1 MNKTALIPE
10 IFQTS
15 HQLYYVL
22 IKPDGY
28 YAVANSYF
36 FQKFQIGED
45 SISTVH
51 SFETIHPGDHEACA
65 EVVQKCV
72 QQPGKGF
79 SIVLRKP
86 IPLSGFTY
94 TNWEF
99 TYIESVDEGFYIQ
112 CIGFDVSQEIVQK
125 EELEQANKVID
136 TKQEMLAQML
146 GNSVDVFILV
156 NRENEVLYCSPNIE
170 QVLGYTDEELLGTS
184 GFSVVHPDDIDGA
197 ISIFQAELINPGQN
211 MAVDLRFRKKDGSWL
226 WAEVKGK
233 NLFNNPHIRAM
244 LINLNDITLRK
255 QTEEILRTSEE
266 RYKAFFNNL
275 SLPLLVISQDHTQIL
290 DVNEKAI
297 SCYGYTAEEFKHLDI
312 RSLFVDAVD
321 CDQLNDIYTNHIV
334 VEHRTKH
341 GDLLLVTIS
350 RHEVAYAA
358 TNGYML
364 QITDVTET
372 YRTQQEN
379 ELGFEISDIL
389 IQPRPLKDNLQLAI
403 RKLRKFT
410 KWDLS
415 ELWIPSFDGAFLK
428 SEVVDFNEGLEKQ
441 AMDEYF
447 AVTKQYVF
455 PAADY
460 FDIEN
465 ASAVRPNWIE
475 DIAAAKF
482 RFKRQEQMQ
491 KCGLQTALMIPVIS
505 DGKVICC
512 LALMS
517 RRKKSFNRH
526 ELNLINTMANLF
538 GAEMSKQMNS
548 SMLNNFFLI
557 SRDIL
562 TIAGMD
568 GRYIRVNPAFVEFSG
583 YTAEEAKS
591 IHPLSYVH
599 DFDKSSVYNKLQ
611 ELSEGK
617 SVDYF
622 ENRVITKDGKT
633 KWIAWTA
640 TPLMDE
646 GIVIA
651 SHRDITAQK
660 EMLEALAVSNERYE
674 YVKRATN
681 EAIWDFDLKKNVI
694 LRSEGYKQ
702 LFDYDTDSEH
712 TSLDFWESKL
722 HPEDRDR
729 VKHQL
734 HSFLSQSAYNQWQCE
749 YRFLKKDGTY
759 AYVSDKGFKIHDRDG
774 MPIRFVGAMQDISE
788 QKLFAEKLRL
798 SNERYM
804 LVANAT
810 REAIWDLDFETKG
823 ITWSDGYRVLFGHGF
838 EDAETGKDFWETN
851 IHPDDKQKVV
861 ESFKQFLNEH
871 TTPHWELEY
880 RFQKKDGS
888 FSYVSDKCY
897 LIYDKEG
904 KPIRVVGAM
913 QDITRQKN
921 LEKEIIEKERSR
933 QNQIAQAAVFA
944 QEKER
949 AEIGKELHDNIGQLL
964 TTTKLYLEMLKN
976 NQENPEVLIDRSTTH
991 INSIIKEVRS
1001 LSRSLVPHSLN
1012 DLGLIASINDLVD
1025 SFRLLSSFDIDFVHT
1040 EEVEEITDNNVQL
1053 TIYRIIQEKLN
1064 NIVRHAEA
1072 SSVVIELTVSENN
1085 VYLKIEDNGKGFDLR
1100 TIKKGQGIMNIKSRA
1115 ELHEG
1120 TAEIV
1125 TNPGQGC
1132 KLSVLIPINKN

>member
-28 YAVANSYF
+28 YAVANPYF
-36 FQKFQIGED
+36 FQKFQLTED
-45 SISTVH
+45 SLATVH
-51 SFETIHPGDHEACA
+51 SFETIHPEDHAACIA
-65 EVVQKCV
+65 VVEQCM
-72 QQPGKGF
+72 QQRGKSF
-79 SIVLRKP
+79 DVVLRKP
-86 IPLSGFTY
+86 VPLSGFIY

-99 TYIESVDEGFYIQ
+99 TYIDSVDEGFYIQ
-112 CIGFDVSQEIVQK
+112 CIGFDISLEIVQK

-136 TKQEMLAQML
+136 TKQEMMAQMF
-146 GNSVDVFILV
+146 GHSVDVFILV
-156 NRENEVLYCSPNIE
+156 SKENEVLFCSPNIE
-170 QVLGYTDEELLGTS
+170 QVLGYKNDELLGTN
-184 GFSVVHPDDIDGA
+184 GFSLVHPDDIEGA
-197 ISIFQAELINPGQN
+197 ISIFQAELVNPGQN
-211 MAVDLRFRKKDGSWL
+211 TSVDLRFRKKDDSWL

-255 QTEEILRTSEE
+255 QTEEIIRTSEE

-297 SCYGYTAEEFKHLDI
+297 TSYGYSAEEFKGLNI
-312 RSLFVDAVD
+312 RDLFTEEIS
-321 CDQLNDIYTNHIV
+321 CDQLNEIYATKTV
-334 VEHRTKH
+334 VEHLTKQGEH
-341 GDLLLVTIS
+341 LLVTIS
-350 RHEVAYAA
+350 RHEVAYGV
-358 TNGYML
+358 TNGYLL
-364 QITDVTET
+364 QITDVTNS

-379 ELGFEISDIL
+379 ELGFDISDIL
-389 IQPRPLKDNLQLAI
+389 IQPRPLKENLQLAI
-403 RKLRKFT
+403 QKLRKFT
-410 KWDLS
+410 KWDLC
-415 ELWIPSFDGAFLK
+415 ELWTPGFDGALLK
-428 SEVVDFNEGLEKQ
+428 PEVTDFDESLSKQ

-447 AVTKQYVF
+447 AITKQLVF

-460 FDIEN
+460 YDIN
-465 ASAVRPNWIE
+465 QVNTVRPSWIE
-475 DIAAAKF
+475 DITNASI
-482 RFKRQEQMQ
+482 RFKRQQQMQ
-491 KCGLQTALMIPVIS
+491 NCGLQTALMIPVVAENKI
-505 DGKVICC
+505 ICC

-517 RRKKSFNRH
+517 RRKRTYNRH
-526 ELNLINTMANLF
+526 ELNLISTMANLF
-538 GAEMSKQMNS
+538 GAEISKQINS

-599 DFDKSSVYNKLQ
+599 DFDKSAVYNKLI
-611 ELSEGK
+611 ELSQGK
-617 SVDYF
+617 SIDYF
-622 ENRVITKDGKT
+622 ENRIVNKDGKT

-660 EMLEALAVSNERYE
+660 EMIEALAVSNERYE

-722 HPEDRDR
+722 HPEDRER
-729 VKHQL
+729 VKQQL
-734 HSFLSQSAYNQWQCE
+734 HSFLSQSNYNQWQSE
-749 YRFLKKDGTY
+749 YRFLKQDGTY

-804 LVANAT
+804 LVAKAT
-810 REAIWDLDFETKG
+810 REAIWDMDFETQG
-823 ITWSDGYRVLFGHGF
+823 ITWSDGYRTLFGHGF
-838 EDAETGKDFWETN
+838 EDAEVGKDFWESN
-851 IHPDDKQKVV
+851 IHPEDRLNVV
-861 ESFKQFLNEH
+861 KSFNRFLTER
-871 TTPHWELEY
+871 TTPHWECEY
-880 RFQKKDGS
+880 RFKKMDGS

-904 KPIRVVGAM
+904 KPIGVVGAM

-976 NQENPEVLIDRSTTH
+976 NQENPVALIDRSTNH

-1012 DLGLIASINDLVD
+1012 DLGLIASINDLID
-1025 SFRLLSSFDIDFVHT
+1025 SFRLLSSFEIDFVYS
-1040 EEVEEITDNNVQL
+1040 EEIEEITDNTLQL

-1072 SSVVIELTVSENN
+1072 TSVVIELTISENN
-1085 VYLKIEDNGKGFDLR
+1085 VYLNIEDNGKGFDLR

>member
-1 MNKTALIPE
+1 MNRTALIPD
-10 IFQTS
+10 IFQS
-15 HQLYYVL
+15 SYQLYYVL
-22 IKPDGY
+22 IKPDGF
-28 YAVANSYF
+28 YAAANPYF
-36 FQKFQIGED
+36 FRKFQLNEN

-51 SFETIHPGDHEACA
+51 SFETIHPGDHAACA
-65 EVVQKCV
+65 TVVEQCI
-72 QQPGKGF
+72 QQPGKSF
-79 SIVLRKP
+79 SVVLRKP

-94 TNWEF
+94 TKWEF
-99 TYIESVDEGFYIQ
+99 TYINSDEEGFYIQ
-112 CIGFDVSQEIVQK
+112 CVGFDISEEIEQK
-125 EELEQANKVID
+125 EELAYANTVID
-136 TKQEMLAQML
+136 TKQEMLVQML
-146 GNSVDVFILV
+146 SNSVDVFILV
-156 NRENEVLYCSPNIE
+156 NRQNEVLYCSPNME
-170 QVLGYTDEELLGTS
+170 QVLGYTDEDLLGKS
-184 GFSVVHPDDIDGA
+184 GFSVLHPDDMEA
-197 ISIFQAELINPGQN
+197 ATAVFQAELVNPGQN
-211 MAVDLRFRKKDGSWL
+211 KAVDLRFRKKSGDWL

-244 LINLNDITLRK
+244 LINLIDITLRK

-275 SLPLLVISQDHTQIL
+275 SLPLLVVSQDHTHIL

-297 SCYGYTAEEFKHLDI
+297 SCYGYSAEEFKHLTILD
-312 RSLFVDAVD
+312 LFAEEVS
-321 CDQLNDIYTNHIV
+321 CDQLNEIYTKQIV
-334 VEHRTKH
+334 VEHRTKQ
-341 GDLLLVTIS
+341 GDYLLVTIS

-358 TNGYML
+358 TNGYLL
-364 QITDVTET
+364 QITDVTES

-379 ELGFEISDIL
+379 ELGFDISDIL
-389 IQPRPLKDNLQLAI
+389 IQPRPLKENLQLAI
-403 RKLRKFT
+403 HKLRKFT
-410 KWDLS
+410 KWDLC

-428 SEVVDFNEGLEKQ
+428 SEVVDVDESLDKQ
-441 AMDEYF
+441 AMEEYF
-447 AVTKQYVF
+447 AVTKQLVF

-460 FDIEN
+460 FD
-465 ASAVRPNWIE
+465 ADHPGGLRPHWIE
-475 DIAAAKF
+475 DITNTSMQ
-482 RFKRQEQMQ
+482 FKRQEQMQ
-491 KCGLQTALMIPVIS
+491 NCGIQTALMIPVVS
-505 DGKVICC
+505 ENKVICC

-517 RRKKSFNRH
+517 RRKRTYNRH
-526 ELNLINTMANLF
+526 ELNLISTMANLF

-568 GRYIRVNPAFVEFSG
+568 GRYIRVNPAFIEFSG

-599 DFDKSSVYNKLQ
+599 DFDKPAVYQKLT

-617 SVDYF
+617 SIEYF
-622 ENRVITKDGKT
+622 ENRIVTKDGKT

-660 EMLEALAVSNERYE
+660 EMIEALAVSNERYE

-722 HPEDRDR
+722 HPDDRER
-729 VKHQL
+729 VKQQL

-749 YRFLKKDGTY
+749 YRFLKRDGTY
-759 AYVSDKGFKIHDRDG
+759 AYISDKGFKIHDRDG

-810 REAIWDLDFETKG
+810 REAIWDLDFETQG
-823 ITWSDGYRVLFGHGF
+823 ITWSDGYRALFGHGF
-838 EDAETGKDFWETN
+838 EDAETGKDFWESN
-851 IHPDDKQKVV
+851 IHPEDRLRVV
-861 ESFKQFLNEH
+861 KSFNQFLTEH
-871 TTPHWELEY
+871 TTPHWECEY
-880 RFQKKDGS
+880 RFKKMDGS

-964 TTTKLYLEMLKN
+964 TTTKLYLEMLKG
-976 NQENPEVLIDRSTTH
+976 NQQNPEALIDRSTNH

-1012 DLGLIASINDLVD
+1012 DLGLIASINDLID
-1025 SFRLLSSFDIDFVHT
+1025 SFRLLSSFGIEFIHS
-1040 EEVEEITDNNVQL
+1040 EEIEEITDNTLQL

-1072 SSVVIELTVSENN
+1072 SNVLIELTVSDND
-1085 VYLKIEDNGKGFDLR
+1085 VYLHIEDDGKGFDLR

-1120 TAEIV
+1120 TAEII